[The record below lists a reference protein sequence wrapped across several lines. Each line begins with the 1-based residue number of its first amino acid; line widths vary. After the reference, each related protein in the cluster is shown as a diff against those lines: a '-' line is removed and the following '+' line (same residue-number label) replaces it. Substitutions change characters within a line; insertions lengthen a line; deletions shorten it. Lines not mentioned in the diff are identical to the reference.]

1 MGKMHDLSRMDEK
14 DARGYVLHCV
24 TELNMQRRRLTERTR
39 ERDRWQKRARLAAEA
54 GRDDLKRVAE
64 EKLIDLSVEVETLQ
78 SEVGRLE
85 NEAAALIEQLR
96 LHRNAGVS
104 LQFATAL
111 ADQLEAAARGNP
123 EA

>member
-39 ERDRWQKRARLAAEA
+39 ECDRWQKRARLAAEA

-111 ADQLEAAARGNP
+111 ADQLEAAARGTP